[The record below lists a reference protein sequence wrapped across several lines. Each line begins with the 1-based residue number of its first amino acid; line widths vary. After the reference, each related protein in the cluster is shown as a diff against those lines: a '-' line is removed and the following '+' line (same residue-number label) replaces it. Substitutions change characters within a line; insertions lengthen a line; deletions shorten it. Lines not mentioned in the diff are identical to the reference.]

1 MSDMTPK
8 SAAIIGAKNGS
19 PFILVLLPF
28 AVLFGVLANQAG
40 LSIQAALGFSFLVIA
55 GSAQFA
61 ALQLLT
67 EDAAI
72 PLILLAS
79 LSVNLRMAMY
89 SASLVPHLGK
99 APIWQRALVAYLNF
113 DQAFAVSSAKYQ
125 DEPDWS
131 ISAKVAYF
139 LGVAA
144 PLATVWYIM
153 TLVGVLVGTSI
164 PQEWGLDFILPITF
178 IGLFAPMLRTLAHLA
193 AAVTSVVVALFF
205 ADLPSGMGVLI
216 GAFCAMIVG
225 VLVETW
231 MEKREAQ

>member
-8 SAAIIGAKNGS
+8 SAAIMGAKNGS

-40 LSIQAALGFSFLVIA
+40 LSIEAALGFSFLVIA

-164 PQEWGLDFILPITF
+164 PQDWGLDFILPITF
-178 IGLFAPMLRTLAHLA
+178 LGLFAPMLRTLAHLA
-193 AAVTSVVVALFF
+193 AAVTSVLVALFF

-225 VLVETW
+225 VLVETR

>member
-8 SAAIIGAKNGS
+8 SAAIMGAKNGS

-193 AAVTSVVVALFF
+193 AAVTSVLVALFF

-225 VLVETW
+225 VLVETL

>member
-8 SAAIIGAKNGS
+8 SAAIMGAKNGS

-40 LSIQAALGFSFLVIA
+40 LSIEAALGFSFLVIA

-89 SASLVPHLGK
+89 SASLVPYLGK

>member
-8 SAAIIGAKNGS
+8 SAAIMGAKNGS

-178 IGLFAPMLRTLAHLA
+178 IGLFAPMLRTLPHLA

-225 VLVETW
+225 VLVETL